1 MKLEIID
8 NKYFEENKKLFSNIR
23 KMNNDD
29 KLFISYNNKPT
40 RQLKKIIRNDN
51 NNYNKFVAQSVLDVR
66 YNKKRKKM

>member
-51 NNYNKFVAQSVLDVR
+51 NNYHKFVAQSVLDVR